1 MIEALYRGVC
11 DGPCKRYVP
20 RPEVVRHVTATE
32 ETSASLLSVTPER
45 VLEEAA
51 RRGWSRYPQLCP
63 DCSAQLKEGLVTNKI
78 AGLYVSLA
86 KTLNALKEA
95 GEDIVGENCGYPAVV
110 GISSSVQWDPEAE
123 RYSVVQ
129 G

>member
-1 MIEALYRGVC
+1 MIEALYRGKC
-11 DGPCKRYVP
+11 SGPCGRFVP

-32 ETSASLLSVTPER
+32 ETSASLLSFTLEGVER
-45 VLEEAA
+45 EAV
-51 RRGWSRYPQLCP
+51 RRGWEGYPLRCP